1 MANILIIGCGNLG
14 GSVAE
19 SLADVGHAVT
29 GVRVSDKPM
38 PNQVERIQA
47 DVTDRASLKS
57 LEQVSADI
65 VIYCVAAD
73 AQTDDSYRQHYVDG
87 LRNVLSA
94 QANNNQLKHVFFVS
108 STRVY
113 GQETDAL
120 LDELTPAVPSDFGGE
135 RLLEAERL
143 LKTVPC
149 TSTAIRLS
157 GIYGPGRQYLV
168 NMAKEPQRW
177 PQSNKWTNRIHRDDA
192 TRFIQFLCEQV
203 IAGKTI
209 EDCYIGVDD
218 EPTLQYDVLTWIAS
232 KLNVTPPSM
241 RLNEKVS
248 GKRLSN
254 QRMRRTGFALK
265 YANYQVG
272 YSEMLKNV

>member
-1 MANILIIGCGNLG
+1 MANILIIGCGDLG

-47 DVTDRASLKS
+47 DVTDKASLKS
-57 LEQVSADI
+57 LEQVTADI

-73 AQTDDSYRQHYVDG
+73 AQTDDSYRKHYVDG

-94 QANNNQLKHVFFVS
+94 QANNSQLKHVFFVS

-120 LDELTPAVPSDFGGE
+120 LDELTPAEPSDFGGE
-135 RLLEAERL
+135 RLLEAEQL
-143 LKTVPC
+143 LTTVAC
-149 TSTAIRLS
+149 ASTAIRLS

-192 TRFIQFLCEQV
+192 ARFIHFLCEQV

-254 QRMRRTGFALK
+254 QRMRQTGFALK

>member
-1 MANILIIGCGNLG
+1 MASILIIGCGDLG
-14 GSVAE
+14 GSIAE
-19 SLADVGHAVT
+19 LLANAGHAVT
-29 GVRVSDKPM
+29 GVRVSNKPM
-38 PNQVERIQA
+38 PNQVERIQT
-47 DVTDRASLKS
+47 DVTDSASLKL

-73 AQTDDSYRQHYVDG
+73 AQTDESYRKHYVEG
-87 LRNVLSA
+87 LRNVL
-94 QANNNQLKHVFFVS
+94 QLQTNNNQLKHVFFVS

-113 GQETDAL
+113 GQEIDAL

-135 RLLEAERL
+135 RLLEAEAL
-143 LKTVPC
+143 LKTFAFA
-149 TSTAIRLS
+149 STAIRLS

-168 NMAKEPQRW
+168 NMAKAPERW

-192 TRFIQFLCEQV
+192 ARFIHFLCEQV
-203 IAGKTI
+203 VAGKTI

-218 EPTLQYDVLTWIAS
+218 EPTLQYDVLTWIATR
-232 KLNVTPPSM
+232 LNVTPPSM
-241 RLNEKVS
+241 DLNEKVT

-272 YSEMLKNV
+272 YSEILKNV